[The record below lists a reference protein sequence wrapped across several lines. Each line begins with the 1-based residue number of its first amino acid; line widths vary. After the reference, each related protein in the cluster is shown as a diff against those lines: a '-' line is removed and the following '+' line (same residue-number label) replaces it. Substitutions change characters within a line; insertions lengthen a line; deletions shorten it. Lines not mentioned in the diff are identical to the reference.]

1 MVNGKRILII
11 EDEFDIREFLTYNL
25 SKEGYSVSAFENP
38 LEALKE
44 IKNNPPDILLTDWL
58 MPEMDGLDVCKTL
71 KMNKETSHIPIIMI
85 TCKSE
90 ETDVVTA
97 LEIGADDYL
106 IKPFRVK
113 ELIVRIKKYIRRN
126 DPITGMLPANDM
138 LQAHVKNET
147 NKIKING
154 LVIDQ
159 DNHTVILEG
168 QRLSLTFSEFRLL
181 ELLASRPG
189 KVFTRNQIIENGFG
203 NDYYVTDRSVDDKVV
218 GLRKKLGKYE
228 NMIETIRS
236 VGYKFNSVG
245 D

>member
-1 MVNGKRILII
+1 MASKKNILII

-25 SKEGYSVSAFENP
+25 SKEGYAVNAYENP
-38 LEALKE
+38 LEALKS
-44 IKNNPPDILLTDWL
+44 IRHNPPDLLLTDWL

-71 KMNKETSHIPIIMI
+71 KMSQETSHIPIIMI

-106 IKPFRVK
+106 TKPFRVK
-113 ELIVRIKKYIRRN
+113 ELLVRIKKYLKRN
-126 DPITGMLPANDM
+126 EYFSATQPDIQTSPMTIQHDT
-138 LQAHVKNET
+138 HR
-147 NKIKING
+147 IKVNG
-154 LVIDQ
+154 LIIDQ
-159 DNHTVILEG
+159 DNHTVTLDG
-168 QRLSLTFSEFRLL
+168 QKLSLTYSEFRLL

-203 NDYYVTDRSVDDKVV
+203 NDYYVTDRSVDVKIV

-236 VGYKFNSVG
+236 VGYKFNEA
-245 D
+245 